1 MESRG
6 SGGRSG
12 GGVEGAPQVP
22 LHVSDA
28 AHRLDLGQL
37 GAKLG
42 TLLVLALLKQVL
54 EAPVAGV
61 LVAHPAEGR
70 RTTR

>member
-1 MESRG
+1 M
-6 SGGRSG
+6 
-12 GGVEGAPQVP
+12 P

-37 GAKLG
+37 GAELG

-54 EAPVAGV
+54 VAPVAGV
-61 LVAHPAEGR
+61 LVAHPAVVGGEQPD
-70 RTTR
+70 